1 MIRRPPRSTLF
12 PYTTLFRSD
21 RRDADSVLAAALSGD
36 CGGPDLGPPDL
47 APGEPV
53 ERAVA
58 VVVLGPDRNRR
69 AAPLRALAGPRDPAS
84 ARPGGAAPLRRG
96 PFGQHPRERPDRSL
110 PAGAPV

>member
-36 CGGPDLGPPDL
+36 RGGPDLGPPDL

-69 AAPLRALAGPRDPAS
+69 APPLRGHSGPREPAS
-84 ARPGGAAPLRRG
+84 APPRGAAPPPPW
-96 PFGQHPRERPDRSL
+96 PFSPTSP
-110 PAGAPV
+110 